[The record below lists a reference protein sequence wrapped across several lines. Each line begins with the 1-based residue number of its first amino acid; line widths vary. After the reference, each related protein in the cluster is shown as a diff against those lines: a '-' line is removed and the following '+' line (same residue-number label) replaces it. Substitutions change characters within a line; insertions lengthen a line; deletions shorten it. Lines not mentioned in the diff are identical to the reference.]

1 MLIFIRHGRTH
12 GNAHG
17 LLQGRV
23 DNPLD
28 ALGVRQAEAIA
39 GVLAT
44 ARNPRVI
51 SSSLTR
57 ARQTAAALGLAVEV
71 DDRFIELDYG
81 SLDGVPIRDIDP
93 EIWRRWRG
101 DPDFVPGGGES
112 LAALQARVERGCVE
126 LALDAADRDVLVFT
140 HVSPIKAAVAWAL
153 GMGAATTWRLN
164 VAQASITRIDT
175 GRGMPVLSSFNEEAH
190 LRGL

>member
-28 ALGVRQAEAIA
+28 ALGIRQADAIA
-39 GVLAT
+39 AALT
-44 ARNPRVI
+44 DLRRPRVI
-51 SSSLTR
+51 SSSLAR
-57 ARQTAAALGLAVEV
+57 ARQTASALGLPVEV

-81 SLDGVPIRDIDP
+81 SLDGVPIRDIEP

-112 LAALQARVERGCVE
+112 LAALQARVARACVE
-126 LALDAADRDVLVFT
+126 LAPEATERDVLVFT
-140 HVSPIKAAVAWAL
+140 HVSPIKAAVAWVL
-153 GMGAATTWRLN
+153 DMGPATTWRLN

-175 GRGMPVLSSFNEEAH
+175 TRGTPVLSSFNEEAH